1 MSKTSNLTANF
12 SNDTKVLS
20 SFFESLIGKRRLV
33 AYGSDFLRAQI
44 AVINKGLKD
53 NIEKVSDEATMTSI
67 TLGGMVILRGNSLDV
82 CAENFSLALSR
93 ETDGVGIVIRQEK
106 NGWYITVVSPKK
118 DEIKV
123 KPLELVKSLS
133 KIFNWYSFEAG
144 AFITNINGQK
154 LTLASIKTIIK
165 NSYKKLLLSI

>member
-67 TLGGMVILRGNSLDV
+67 TLGDMVILRVNSLDV

-106 NGWYITVVSPKK
+106 MAGILQLFLLKK
-118 DEIKV
+118 M
-123 KPLELVKSLS
+123 
-133 KIFNWYSFEAG
+133 
-144 AFITNINGQK
+144 K
-154 LTLASIKTIIK
+154 L
-165 NSYKKLLLSI
+165 KLNH

>member
-1 MSKTSNLTANF
+1 
-12 SNDTKVLS
+12 
-20 SFFESLIGKRRLV
+20 
-33 AYGSDFLRAQI
+33 
-44 AVINKGLKD
+44 
-53 NIEKVSDEATMTSI
+53 MTSI
-67 TLGGMVILRGNSLDV
+67 TLGGMVILRVNSLDV
-82 CAENFSLALSR
+82 CAENLSLALSR